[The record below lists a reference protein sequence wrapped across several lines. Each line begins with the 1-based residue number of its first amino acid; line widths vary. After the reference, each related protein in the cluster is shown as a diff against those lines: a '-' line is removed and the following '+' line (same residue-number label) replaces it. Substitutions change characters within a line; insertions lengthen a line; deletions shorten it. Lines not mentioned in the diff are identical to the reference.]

1 MSEVFVAHSRDD
13 RAAVEPI
20 IRAMRV
26 AGLSVWHPNKLPF
39 GANFAA
45 RQQLALDKALCVV
58 VIWSKAA
65 TASQWV
71 QEGIKASI
79 RAWSSN
85 RLLLV
90 ALDDT
95 PLPVGLRDLATTTL
109 QGGSTDATENLVERA
124 RLIVRQ
130 RSNRDR
136 SGDRVQLSNEGA
148 GFEWGRNRDR
158 AVGDYYKRQMLAHQ
172 REQLRSHENWAR
184 YSSLNKHSSPYS
196 APTYPMGHAASATS
210 DRKGSPSRSILWLL
224 GIVALIIV
232 LVQFFSFFIIA
243 LVWIGGALHRSPNVT
258 ILFVFVFIAIFAGR
272 VNILINIAAFI
283 SVIIVSVE
291 LFVLLWNKLELIWT
305 VPDRSV
311 WQANLPPINAA
322 IIFVVA
328 VIIFGALIGVFLA
341 RYYRSG
347 RKSEPLR
354 VLGQE
359 QPART
364 SGVSQLFVSYS
375 HQDGQVVHQLVQQ
388 IEDMGYGVWI
398 DRQSTGAQQRYASL
412 IVQAIRGSKLIALMS
427 SRSAFPSDHV
437 VREVY
442 VAGDFKK
449 PFIVFQLDETEF
461 PDEVLYFVSGFPRI
475 PISGLNAEQLRAE
488 ISRLVTGILS
498 TAYSTP

>member
-1 MSEVFVAHSRDD
+1 MNEVFVAHSRDD
-13 RAAVEPI
+13 RAAVRPI
-20 IRAMRV
+20 IKAMRV
-26 AGLSVWHPNKLPF
+26 AGLSVWHPDKLPF

-45 RQQLALDKALCVV
+45 RQQTALDKALCVV

-95 PLPVGLRDLATTTL
+95 PLPVGLRDLATIAL
-109 QGGSTDATENLVERA
+109 QSGSTDATKNLVERA

-130 RSNRDR
+130 RSDRDR
-136 SGDRVQLSNEGA
+136 PRDRVQPSNKWAGSERGNEARDTYYRSRVQEQFSRREASRLQYSELGA
-148 GFEWGRNRDR
+148 R
-158 AVGDYYKRQMLAHQ
+158 KTT
-172 REQLRSHENWAR
+172 
-184 YSSLNKHSSPYS
+184 YSSPN
-196 APTYPMGHAASATS
+196 MGSAASAAYR
-210 DRKGSPSRSILWLL
+210 DDAPSRPILWIF
-224 GIVALIIV
+224 GIVALIV
-232 LVQFFSFFIIA
+232 LLTQFFSYLIIT
-243 LVWIGGALHRSPNVT
+243 LVWIGGAWDRSPKVVA
-258 ILFVFVFIAIFAGR
+258 LFAFVFIVIFAGR
-272 VNILINIAAFI
+272 LRTLLSIAAFTSI
-283 SVIIVSVE
+283 IIVSIE
-291 LFVLLWNKLELIWT
+291 LFGLFWNKLERVRAVLDW
-305 VPDRSV
+305 SV
-311 WQANLPPINAA
+311 AHANLPPVNSAV
-322 IIFVVA
+322 IFVVA
-328 VIIFGALIGVFLA
+328 VIIFGALIGVLFA
-341 RYYRSG
+341 RYYWSG

-354 VLGQE
+354 ALGQE
-359 QPART
+359 QPEIT

-375 HQDGQVVHQLVQQ
+375 HQDAQVVHELVQQ

-427 SRSAFPSDHV
+427 SRSAFASDHV

-488 ISRLVTGILS
+488 ISRLVTGHLS
-498 TAYSTP
+498 TAYATP